1 MSRFKSIITSSNLIF
16 EVKPCKN
23 VGSIVFGMSRN
34 DVRKLFN
41 NKFTEFSKTK
51 SSSATVDDF
60 SGVHVYYN
68 TKNKV
73 EYVEIFNGTVTY
85 NGVTIFPGKEN
96 NLIKTLSCSFTNN
109 INKTYNI
116 SYEAD
121 NGELKSIGFGGP
133 GYYK

>member
-1 MSRFKSIITSSNLIF
+1 M
-16 EVKPCKN
+16 
-23 VGSIVFGMSRN
+23 
-34 DVRKLFN
+34 DRKLLDSTTVVVYISI
-41 NKFTEFSKTK
+41 FTHPIYSITVL
-51 SSSATVDDF
+51 SGSTIVDDF
-60 SGVHVYYN
+60 NGVHVYYN

-96 NLIKTLSCSFTNN
+96 NLIKTLGCSFTNN

-116 SYEAD
+116 GYEAD